1 VINVNK
7 VHQAGELCNV
17 GHVRVS

>member
-1 VINVNK
+1 MNVNK